1 MQDGMKD
8 MKFVGRVVYD
18 KGDIK
23 FEGLSSDF
31 VRMLMAGIRDMS
43 QRGRPKPKIFPA
55 DGIKFLHVIAEEFG
69 RGSYFRVGDVEEV
82 KV

>member
-1 MQDGMKD
+1 

-43 QRGRPKPKIFPA
+43 QRGRPKPKSFPA
-55 DGIKFLHVIAEEFG
+55 DGIKFLHVISEEFG